1 MPARSSLSISS
12 AWQASSSG
20 KLRRLRTSERIL
32 KEKRCSMSSLISFPP
47 HQHFTYS
54 FLSFDMPRK
63 APEVIVDSGFA
74 LMSRICMLRG
84 SSVSFIQ
91 RRRLLVMEL
100 WNSNNS
106 KLNIKVCICKIR
118 EQLRLFVSQRC
129 NLLKSATCKVH
140 SAAAVESPE
149 SWVPSRESKVDRRV
163 GRLPTARNVT
173 TVSHKIS
180 FYFWAHIL
188 LSSLGFSWPAIAGS
202 VHTVNNGA

>member
-32 KEKRCSMSSLISFPP
+32 RGKWCSISSLINYASYPLP
-47 HQHFTYS
+47 TYS
-54 FLSFDMPRK
+54 FLSLDMPRK

-100 WNSNNS
+100 WKSNNN
-106 KLNIKVCICKIR
+106 KLNIKVCICNIR
-118 EQLRLFVSQRC
+118 EQLRLFVSQRW
-129 NLLKSATCKVH
+129 NLLESATCKVD
-140 SAAAVESPE
+140 SAAAVESPK
-149 SWVPSRESKVDRRV
+149 SRVPSRV

-188 LSSLGFSWPAIAGS
+188 LSSLGFSWPAIAAR
-202 VHTVNNGA
+202 VHTVHNGA